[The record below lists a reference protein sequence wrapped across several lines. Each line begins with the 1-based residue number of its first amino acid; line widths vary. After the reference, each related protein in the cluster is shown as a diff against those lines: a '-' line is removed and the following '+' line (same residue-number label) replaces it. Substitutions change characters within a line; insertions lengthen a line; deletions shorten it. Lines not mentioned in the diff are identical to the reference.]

1 MAPNRAS
8 TVQLE
13 VIIKSDSYVGLDQ
26 KHDIK
31 FDVVSASVLPAYE
44 PHPDDL
50 ELDNEPTLFE
60 QVCGGH
66 TILSYII
73 ITYTRCQCA
82 VAR

>member
-50 ELDNEPTLFE
+50 EVDNEPTLFE
-60 QVCGGH
+60 QVCRGH
-66 TILSYII
+66 TILAYINLH
-73 ITYTRCQCA
+73 TLSVRCS
-82 VAR
+82 